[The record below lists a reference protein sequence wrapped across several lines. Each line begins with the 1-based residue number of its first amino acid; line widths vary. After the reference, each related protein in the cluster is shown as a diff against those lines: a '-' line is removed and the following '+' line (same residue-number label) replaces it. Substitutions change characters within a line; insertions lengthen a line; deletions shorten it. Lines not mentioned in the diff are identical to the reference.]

1 MTGGYITRAW
11 SHPSWRITNP
21 PALSRETNSTCDRT
35 DHINDADAARRPDLR
50 PTHVTPPTGCAAP
63 PKAPAPVT
71 PRVSRG
77 GLGERR
83 VTRPPHREGRKH
95 SATPPPRRIER
106 RAAQQPNVYEFEPQ
120 DVARP
125 RSAGVEKER
134 ERRGGGGEKLQ
145 QEGKSTNPQLGDSS
159 SLKSAIPYPSA
170 ANTRAWGARGESSLA
185 SPGRAGTPCP
195 RSGDGGRDLA
205 ARLGGCGELGV
216 GVGWSGVSIGVAG
229 REGGR
234 RGGVLIW

>member
-1 MTGGYITRAW
+1 MGLTETDRTASHIFQTRHKRFSITHGVHPFHLFTPMTGGYITRAW

-125 RSAGVEKER
+125 RSAVR
-134 ERRGGGGEKLQ
+134 
-145 QEGKSTNPQLGDSS
+145 
-159 SLKSAIPYPSA
+159 
-170 ANTRAWGARGESSLA
+170 
-185 SPGRAGTPCP
+185 SPHAP
-195 RSGDGGRDLA
+195 RIRP
-205 ARLGGCGELGV
+205 
-216 GVGWSGVSIGVAG
+216 
-229 REGGR
+229 
-234 RGGVLIW
+234 